1 MIEVKWCCQPLE
13 VPVTTARRSDTEQI
27 NVPRKKDLIMDIA
40 TQVAIPEESSKGSVT
55 TAAKSVT
62 RKPTVGSLKKIRTSA
77 QRTIAE
83 ETQNTE
89 TPRSAVVPET
99 KTRTPSF

>member
-1 MIEVKWCCQPLE
+1 MMEVKCCFQPLE
-13 VPVTTARRSDTEQI
+13 VPVTTVKRRVIEQI
-27 NVPRKKDLIMDIA
+27 NVPRKMDLIMGIA
-40 TQVAIPEESSKGSVT
+40 SRVSIPEESSKGSAAT
-55 TAAKSVT
+55 EAKSVT
-62 RKPTVGSLKKIRTSA
+62 RNPTVGSLKKIRTST

-83 ETQNTE
+83 ETQHTE